1 MNTDFKGWFNDPNL
15 RIIGFDKYSMCHEIY
30 ALTMTIYYLM
40 TGKTNTTNIH
50 NTKLLDLV
58 NKGMNANPTER
69 YKDVEELLNDFKKI

>member
-1 MNTDFKGWFNDPNL
+1 
-15 RIIGFDKYSMCHEIY
+15 
-30 ALTMTIYYLM
+30 MTIYYIM
-40 TGKTNTTNIH
+40 TGKTNTTNIL